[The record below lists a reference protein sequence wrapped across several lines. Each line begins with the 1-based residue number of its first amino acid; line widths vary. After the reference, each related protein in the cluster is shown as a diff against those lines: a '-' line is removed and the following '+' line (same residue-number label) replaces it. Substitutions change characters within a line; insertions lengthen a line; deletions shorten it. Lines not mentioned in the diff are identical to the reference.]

1 MASSEHYGVEFHGIQ
16 YVLTVLVATAN
27 GKDSGKTLLVD
38 IEQEASGARWTGEF
52 AAKYVE
58 DITQKTGNFKRFSVF
73 VNMLRKALSSGSD
86 SVFVD
91 LLTAADLNEL
101 KHRRSGKSVSASM
114 NSSATGS
121 TLGLSRSSMS
131 TGGEGKRYLIMT
143 YTAEFDKVHYPLPLA
158 FEDNPSPATLQRT
171 ISRLRSEI
179 ANGGATTMKRGS
191 NGGGGGLG
199 AGNASELQRQ
209 LHAVR
214 AENEMLRKNKG
225 NAAAVE
231 ARIAFQKYRETSQAE
246 IAQLKK
252 DCKHLAS
259 KLRDS
264 RTKSE
269 QIEYKYEKAKGGSNT
284 SSTSAKMVRTLER
297 KNKALQQTVQREK
310 DAARRSK
317 STTERQL
324 SKLKKE
330 MSSTK
335 SQLTRLRMELREAN
349 KRASIKTRGSSST
362 PRGARSVE
370 RRGRSSTPRGGT
382 SARRSGARDR
392 STSSVRSNR
401 STRSGRSMVN
411 TSRTSV
417 NSVNTST
424 SSRLSRR
431 STTSN
436 NSSNSAARRRRAAA
450 RRTPSPAYGRSSSRP
465 STGRSSRPSTGRRSN
480 ISNNSRRGRSTTRK
494 KNVSSSSGKR
504 RTTTTTTTR
513 KKRGGASTGRR
524 SKRHPSPFGD
534 SSGDSRSSSL
544 ESRHSVE
551 PERRTRIGRKQ
562 TKQKKQRSTA
572 RDDSLERRT
581 NFGEGDEGSGI
592 PRGPPREPPAPQA
605 KQTSM
610 LAPPTE
616 NASILGNV
624 ESSVKELESSIQ
636 RTEMVASRL
645 EENVTTTNFNANSEM
660 ADIDRRL
667 NALQVR
673 RSLFFLFF
681 SLLLSPSFISS
692 ACDIC
697 F

>member
-1 MASSEHYGVEFHGIQ
+1 
-16 YVLTVLVATAN
+16 
-27 GKDSGKTLLVD
+27 
-38 IEQEASGARWTGEF
+38 
-52 AAKYVE
+52 
-58 DITQKTGNFKRFSVF
+58 
-73 VNMLRKALSSGSD
+73 
-86 SVFVD
+86 
-91 LLTAADLNEL
+91 
-101 KHRRSGKSVSASM
+101 
-114 NSSATGS
+114 
-121 TLGLSRSSMS
+121 
-131 TGGEGKRYLIMT
+131 
-143 YTAEFDKVHYPLPLA
+143 
-158 FEDNPSPATLQRT
+158 
-171 ISRLRSEI
+171 
-179 ANGGATTMKRGS
+179 MKRGS

-436 NSSNSAARRRRAAA
+436 NSSNSAARRRRA
-450 RRTPSPAYGRSSSRP
+450 
-465 STGRSSRPSTGRRSN
+465 
-480 ISNNSRRGRSTTRK
+480 
-494 KNVSSSSGKR
+494 VSSTSRAPRASVRAGCLPIPPLPYSAFTRSEKPRYPTYSSATP
-504 RTTTTTTTR
+504 RT
-513 KKRGGASTGRR
+513 
-524 SKRHPSPFGD
+524 F
-534 SSGDSRSSSL
+534 
-544 ESRHSVE
+544 
-551 PERRTRIGRKQ
+551 
-562 TKQKKQRSTA
+562 
-572 RDDSLERRT
+572 
-581 NFGEGDEGSGI
+581 
-592 PRGPPREPPAPQA
+592 
-605 KQTSM
+605 
-610 LAPPTE
+610 
-616 NASILGNV
+616 
-624 ESSVKELESSIQ
+624 
-636 RTEMVASRL
+636 ASRIWL
-645 EENVTTTNFNANSEM
+645 FNYPPMPWVHSYVVFTECYRGTMVFRGVLGFNTSSTYVWYT
-660 ADIDRRL
+660 L
-667 NALQVR
+667 CLQGVDQDEPTHR
-673 RSLFFLFF
+673 PGSCRVG
-681 SLLLSPSFISS
+681 
-692 ACDIC
+692 AHA
-697 F
+697 

>member
-1 MASSEHYGVEFHGIQ
+1 MSSSEHYGVEFHGIQ

-171 ISRLRSEI
+171 ISRLRCEI

-209 LHAVR
+209 LHALR
-214 AENEMLRKNKG
+214 EENEMLRKNKG

-269 QIEYKYEKAKGGSNT
+269 QIEYKYEQAKGGSNT

-324 SKLKKE
+324 SKMKKE

-401 STRSGRSMVN
+401 STRSTRSGRSMVN

-436 NSSNSAARRRRAAA
+436 NSSSSNSAARRRRAAA
-450 RRTPSPAYGRSSSRP
+450 RRTPSPAYGRSS
-465 STGRSSRPSTGRRSN
+465 RPSTGRRSN
-480 ISNNSRRGRSTTRK
+480 ISNNSTRGRSTTRK

-504 RTTTTTTTR
+504 RTTTTTTR

-524 SKRHPSPFGD
+524 SKRHPSPFGY

-544 ESRHSVE
+544 ESHRSIE
-551 PERRTRIGRKQ
+551 PERRTRIGRKQAKQ

-592 PRGPPREPPAPQA
+592 PRGPPRGPPAPQA

-673 RSLFFLFF
+673 RPLFFLFF
-681 SLLLSPSFISS
+681 SFLLSPPFISS